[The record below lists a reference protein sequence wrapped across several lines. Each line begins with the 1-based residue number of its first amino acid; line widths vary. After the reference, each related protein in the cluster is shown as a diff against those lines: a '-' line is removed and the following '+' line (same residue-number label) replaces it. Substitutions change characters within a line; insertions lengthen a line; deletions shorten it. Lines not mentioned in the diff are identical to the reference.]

1 MTERIKTILMDALRR
16 VDPILLLCTTVLS
29 VVSLVT
35 VYGAVDNFGMSKLKM
50 PRYNHQGRGG
60 DGNLA

>member
-35 VYGAVDNFGMSKLKM
+35 DQCLSACCPLQ
-50 PRYNHQGRGG
+50 R
-60 DGNLA
+60 